1 MKIVLAMFIALL
13 LAMPAYADT
22 LKTEP
27 LAIAGADGKTHNF
40 TVEIAATQDEQVR
53 GLMNRKSM
61 ADDAGMLFVF
71 DTLDYRAFWMK
82 DTLIPL
88 DMLFIDDKGKII
100 KIQENAKPGDLT
112 SIPSGGPVLAVL
124 ELAGGV
130 SAKLGLKAGDTVK
143 YKTFGNTGG

>member
-1 MKIVLAMFIALL
+1 MKIVLALFFAMIMT
-13 LAMPAYADT
+13 MPAFADT

-27 LAIAGADGKTHNF
+27 LAVTASDGKAHNF
-40 TVEIAATQDEQVR
+40 TVEIAATQDQQIK
-53 GLMNRKSM
+53 GLMNRKSL
-61 ADDAGMLFVF
+61 AEDSGMLFVF
-71 DTLDYRAFWMK
+71 DTVDYRAFWMK

-112 SIPSGGPVLAVL
+112 SIPSGGPVRAVL

-130 SAKLGLKAGDTVK
+130 SAKLGLNVADTVK
-143 YKTFGNTGG
+143 YKTFGNTAD